1 MLVPETGVYLSTV
14 PLLELEKGL
23 YIGPG
28 IACLDIELDDVDSG
42 DVEANVERVF
52 LERLKHV
59 DVSRLY
65 SLILSMV
72 EVPREVVEA
81 SYRILS
87 ARDPMFQIDVVN
99 SFDVTSISVVCKG
112 SDGVYIR
119 SYPLESP
126 HFDIELGFLGKAKR
140 CEPADFIQLLNLVNL
155 YISISSR
162 RAISS
167 MAMVLDLLGLI
178 GSIMETLKLDLDA
191 VERLIGAL
199 HDVMLQSRLNL
210 VDVRE
215 VQDFLLGRTS
225 RYSELVEEHAE
236 IPNKNLQR
244 CITNIGILAKPRSRE
259 ELVKFYRDACG
270 YRRALKNLETALKAL
285 IKLLDNVYN
294 GLYTISTMR
303 GLRIQIEMMNK
314 QIEAMNKQI
323 KIMNKQIILAY
334 IMIIVSIIALIISIL
349 RI

>member
-1 MLVPETGVYLSTV
+1 
-14 PLLELEKGL
+14 
-23 YIGPG
+23 
-28 IACLDIELDDVDSG
+28 
-42 DVEANVERVF
+42 
-52 LERLKHV
+52 
-59 DVSRLY
+59 
-65 SLILSMV
+65 
-72 EVPREVVEA
+72 
-81 SYRILS
+81 
-87 ARDPMFQIDVVN
+87 
-99 SFDVTSISVVCKG
+99 
-112 SDGVYIR
+112 
-119 SYPLESP
+119 
-126 HFDIELGFLGKAKR
+126 
-140 CEPADFIQLLNLVNL
+140 
-155 YISISSR
+155 
-162 RAISS
+162 
-167 MAMVLDLLGLI
+167 MVLDLLGLI